1 MRKPT
6 ICMGENKDADQL
18 RGNRE
23 ADQRLCFRYT
33 DSTFPPLLIPKFS
46 RFWVSSVTVQA
57 GLCWTWSETQIVGFV
72 MHRLKY
78 YWLIRTFLSL
88 LRGTED
94 IFVSLTWLKTFFAT
108 RLCRYRNIFIYEV
121 LTAFFKFMT
130 ITFQNYFYRLNAR
143 LFIIQFIFYYLLV
156 SWSKIHD
163 CVSPQASMY
172 AFLKVW
178 ICFCTTTFSMNV
190 ADSP

>member
-57 GLCWTWSETQIVGFV
+57 GLCWTWSETQIVGFAT
-72 MHRLKY
+72 HRLIYKPVLPVEVAVQRVKSHSANRVKDCKY
-78 YWLIRTFLSL
+78 MSHLVEKPTMWFPNRPDTNRAVQSQKRARSL
-88 LRGTED
+88 
-94 IFVSLTWLKTFFAT
+94 
-108 RLCRYRNIFIYEV
+108 
-121 LTAFFKFMT
+121 KF
-130 ITFQNYFYRLNAR
+130 
-143 LFIIQFIFYYLLV
+143 
-156 SWSKIHD
+156 WS
-163 CVSPQASMY
+163 
-172 AFLKVW
+172 
-178 ICFCTTTFSMNV
+178 
-190 ADSP
+190 

>member
-1 MRKPT
+1 MFNASQCPYEADNYSIPPQRFPSNGYHSYMYLSLCVRKPT

-72 MHRLKY
+72 MHRLISETK
-78 YWLIRTFLSL
+78 LQELQA
-88 LRGTED
+88 
-94 IFVSLTWLKTFFAT
+94 VN
-108 RLCRYRNIFIYEV
+108 C
-121 LTAFFKFMT
+121 
-130 ITFQNYFYRLNAR
+130 
-143 LFIIQFIFYYLLV
+143 LV
-156 SWSKIHD
+156 
-163 CVSPQASMY
+163 Y
-172 AFLKVW
+172 TL
-178 ICFCTTTFSMNV
+178 
-190 ADSP
+190 

>member
-1 MRKPT
+1 MKKVKLFTISSATIVKGFMLVKQRDNMSLCVRKPT

-72 MHRLKY
+72 MHRL
-78 YWLIRTFLSL
+78 
-88 LRGTED
+88 
-94 IFVSLTWLKTFFAT
+94 
-108 RLCRYRNIFIYEV
+108 
-121 LTAFFKFMT
+121 
-130 ITFQNYFYRLNAR
+130 
-143 LFIIQFIFYYLLV
+143 
-156 SWSKIHD
+156 
-163 CVSPQASMY
+163 
-172 AFLKVW
+172 
-178 ICFCTTTFSMNV
+178 ICH
-190 ADSP
+190 

>member
-1 MRKPT
+1 MGMAYRGFLKKAHSAQYENQNDNNNSLCVRKPT

-72 MHRLKY
+72 MHRLIYICK
-78 YWLIRTFLSL
+78 TVQ
-88 LRGTED
+88 TEFRD
-94 IFVSLTWLKTFFAT
+94 MQEES
-108 RLCRYRNIFIYEV
+108 RRNQV
-121 LTAFFKFMT
+121 
-130 ITFQNYFYRLNAR
+130 
-143 LFIIQFIFYYLLV
+143 
-156 SWSKIHD
+156 
-163 CVSPQASMY
+163 
-172 AFLKVW
+172 
-178 ICFCTTTFSMNV
+178 FSRQRRREERF
-190 ADSP
+190 

>member
-23 ADQRLCFRYT
+23 ADQRLCFRYM

-72 MHRLKY
+72 MHRLN
-78 YWLIRTFLSL
+78 SS
-88 LRGTED
+88 D
-94 IFVSLTWLKTFFAT
+94 
-108 RLCRYRNIFIYEV
+108 
-121 LTAFFKFMT
+121 
-130 ITFQNYFYRLNAR
+130 
-143 LFIIQFIFYYLLV
+143 
-156 SWSKIHD
+156 
-163 CVSPQASMY
+163 
-172 AFLKVW
+172 AFLFVTLPLISSHSPGLCLIYSSFSEKVG
-178 ICFCTTTFSMNV
+178 
-190 ADSP
+190 

>member
-33 DSTFPPLLIPKFS
+33 DSTFPPLLIPIFS

-72 MHRLKY
+72 MHRL
-78 YWLIRTFLSL
+78 IFL
-88 LRGTED
+88 
-94 IFVSLTWLKTFFAT
+94 LKTLIVVT
-108 RLCRYRNIFIYEV
+108 G
-121 LTAFFKFMT
+121 
-130 ITFQNYFYRLNAR
+130 
-143 LFIIQFIFYYLLV
+143 
-156 SWSKIHD
+156 
-163 CVSPQASMY
+163 
-172 AFLKVW
+172 
-178 ICFCTTTFSMNV
+178 
-190 ADSP
+190 